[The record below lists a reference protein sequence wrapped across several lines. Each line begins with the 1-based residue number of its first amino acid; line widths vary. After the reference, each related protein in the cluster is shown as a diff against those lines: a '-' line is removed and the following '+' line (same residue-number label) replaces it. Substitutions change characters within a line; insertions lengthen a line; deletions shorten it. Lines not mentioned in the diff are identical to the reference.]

1 MGIGFFATTDE
12 LQHFRPQC
20 LLIGVEGRLEV
31 AIQKMLRRVG
41 RPVSDSVEKYFKRSN
56 GHAQGF
62 AGVSRM
68 ISNGKEAMLAYRL
81 LHVAHPNQLSQHQNY
96 TLQYRWPR

>member
-1 MGIGFFATTDE
+1 MGIGLFATTDE

-31 AIQKMLRRVG
+31 AIQKMLRRAG
-41 RPVSDSVEKYFKRSN
+41 RPVNDSVEEYFKPLN

-68 ISNGKEAMLAYRL
+68 ISNGKKARLAYRL
-81 LHVAHPNQLSQHQNY
+81 IHVAHPNQHFQ
-96 TLQYRWPR
+96 P